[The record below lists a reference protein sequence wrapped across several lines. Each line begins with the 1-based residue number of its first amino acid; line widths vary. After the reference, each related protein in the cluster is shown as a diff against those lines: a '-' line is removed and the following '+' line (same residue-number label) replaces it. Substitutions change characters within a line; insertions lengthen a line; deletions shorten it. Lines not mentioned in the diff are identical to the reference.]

1 MCRLGVPCSA
11 GDGGRL
17 RPVAVLVSPF
27 ATPQQLEHKWVLGLG
42 TSDPTLHFGA
52 TAKALVLVQ
61 EVLGPVCSCSLA
73 NSPPACENEV
83 RGAEMTLLI
92 AFTR

>member
-17 RPVAVLVSPF
+17 RPVAVLVPPF
-27 ATPQQLEHKWVLGLG
+27 ATPRQLEHKWVLGLG
-42 TSDPTLHFGA
+42 TSDPTLRFGA
-52 TAKALVLVQ
+52 AAKAPALVR
-61 EVLGPVCSCSLA
+61 EVLGPVSSCSLA

-92 AFTR
+92 VFTR